1 MNLESLQLLSSTV
14 VSQIHQKISVIF
26 SYRLMLIVLQIS
38 LRDPLRRG
46 AEDDELREIIAAAVC
61 TSSDYYC

>member
-1 MNLESLQLLSSTV
+1 M
-14 VSQIHQKISVIF
+14 F
-26 SYRLMLIVLQIS
+26 IVLQIS

-46 AEDDELREIIAAAVC
+46 AEDDELKEIIGAAVC